1 MAENS
6 EAEIV
11 DGGHQRGGLLARF
24 RRGRDGAVA
33 LEFAIV
39 SIPFFALMFAIIE
52 TALMFFVSQ
61 ILDTAVTKASRQ
73 IRTGQAQQAKMDAG
87 AFKTEVCKSMLGLVD
102 CRANLYVDV
111 KTYASFGS
119 YSPTSPIDPATK
131 EMKPTTYTPGGSG
144 SIVVVR
150 AFYAWPTYFTPLS
163 ANATKLADGRRLLGA
178 VVAFRNEP
186 FPW

>member
-1 MAENS
+1 MAENTR
-6 EAEIV
+6 APTV
-11 DGGHQRGGLLARF
+11 DRDRPRRGLFARF
-24 RRGRDGAVA
+24 GRGRDGAVA

-73 IRTGQAQQAKMDAG
+73 IRTGQAQQAGMDAG
-87 AFKTEVCKSMLGLVD
+87 AFKTQVCNSMLGLVD

-119 YSPTSPIDPATK
+119 YAPTSPVDPTTK
-131 EMKPTTYTPGGSG
+131 QMKPTTYSPGGSG